1 MNKTGSGCLGIS
13 ITTKNN
19 LFELRRNRISNRF
32 LFMKKGNSL
41 TETDILSHKINCFKH
56 LLKRRKKSMSTGMLA
71 LLSLLPILAVG
82 IFLVGL
88 RWPASKA
95 MPISYLVAVGLA
107 LFVWKVPGVTIAA
120 ASINGLVV
128 AGTLLYIIFGAILL
142 LNTLQ
147 ESGGIK
153 TIRQGFTDISPD
165 RRIQVIIIAWLF
177 GSFIEGASGFGTPAA
192 VAVPLLVG
200 LGFPAMAA
208 VIAGMVIQS
217 TPVSFGAVGT
227 PMLVGVQTG
236 LSADAS
242 ITDNFLALVTEIG
255 GQVAILHMI
264 AGTFI
269 PLFVVALMT
278 KFFGKNKSFTE
289 GIRVWKFALFAAFAM
304 TIPYVLVANLLGP
317 EFPSMIG
324 GLVGLVVVVFAA
336 KRGFLM
342 PAKEEA
348 WDFEEKSK
356 WDPEWI
362 GSLEIKDV
370 AYHNG
375 QMSMFRAW
383 LPYVLVG
390 VFLVVSRLKALP
402 ILGWLQSWTVSFP
415 NIFGSEVSASFQ
427 PLYLPGTIFILVSLI
442 TYFLHHMNKKAY
454 KKAWAQSAKTTIAA
468 STALIFTV
476 PMVQVFINS
485 GGGEAG
491 FDKMP
496 IELAN
501 GAAALAG
508 EYWPLLSTFIGGL
521 GAFIAGSNT
530 VSNMM
535 FSLFQYDV
543 GTQIGVNPT
552 WIVALQAAGGAAGN
566 MICVH
571 NVVAASAVVGLV
583 GKEGAVIRKTLLPFM
598 YYALLSGAVG
608 YAIVWYA
615 EKGLVN
621 IGSAIVVGVFL
632 VAVYIIST
640 NQRRTQL
647 ISVGNKTK
655 FLD

>member
-1 MNKTGSGCLGIS
+1 
-13 ITTKNN
+13 
-19 LFELRRNRISNRF
+19 
-32 LFMKKGNSL
+32 
-41 TETDILSHKINCFKH
+41 
-56 LLKRRKKSMSTGMLA
+56 MSTGMLA
-71 LLSLLPILAVG
+71 FLSLLPILAVA

-88 RWPASKA
+88 RWSASKA
-95 MPISYLVAVGLA
+95 MPISYLVAIALA
-107 LFVWKVPGVTIAA
+107 LFVWRIPGANVAA

-128 AGTLLYIIFGAILL
+128 AGTLLFIIFGAILL

-153 TIRQGFTDISPD
+153 TIRRGFTDISPD
-165 RRIQVIIIAWLF
+165 RRVQVIIIAWLF
-177 GSFIEGASGFGTPAA
+177 GSFIEGSAGFGTPAA

-208 VIAGMVIQS
+208 VVAGMVIQS

-236 LSADAS
+236 LSANAG
-242 ITDNFLALVTEIG
+242 ITDNFLALITDIG

-289 GIRVWKFALFAAFAM
+289 GLKMWKFALFAAFAM

-317 EFPSMIG
+317 EFPSLIG
-324 GLVGLVVVVFAA
+324 GLVGLTIVVLAS

-342 PAKEEA
+342 PAEHEI

-356 WDPEWI
+356 WDPEWV
-362 GSLEIKDV
+362 GNLEIKEV
-370 AYHNG
+370 THKSGN
-375 QMSMFRAW
+375 MTMIRAW
-383 LPYVLVG
+383 TPYILVG
-390 VFLVVSRLKALP
+390 VFLVLTRLKALP
-402 ILGWLQSWTVSFP
+402 VMGWLQSWSVQFE
-415 NIFGSEVSASFQ
+415 NIFDSGISASFQ

-442 TYFLHHMNKKAY
+442 TYFLHGMDTKSY
-454 KKAWAQSAKTTIAA
+454 KRAWVQSGKTMIAA
-468 STALIFTV
+468 STALVFTV
-476 PMVQVFINS
+476 PMVQVFLNS
-485 GGGEAG
+485 GGGAAG
-491 FDKMP
+491 YDQMP

-501 GAAALAG
+501 GVVALAG
-508 EYWPLLSTFIGGL
+508 DYWPFFSTFIGGI

-535 FSLFQYDV
+535 FALFQYDV
-543 GTQIGVNPT
+543 GSQMGVNPT
-552 WIVALQAAGGAAGN
+552 WIVALQAVGGAAGN

-583 GKEGAVIRKTLLPFM
+583 GKEGAIIRKTLLPFF
-598 YYALLSGAVG
+598 YYALLAGSIG
-608 YAIVWYA
+608 YSIVWYA
-615 EKGLVN
+615 EKGLFN
-621 IGSAIVVGVFL
+621 LGTFIAALIGLAAI
-632 VAVYIIST
+632 YIIAT
-640 NQRRTQL
+640 NNKRANSL
-647 ISVGNKTK
+647 SVTAPKEVRAAK
-655 FLD
+655 